1 MRLPGI
7 FTNHYS
13 GLPRDEIDATRLE
26 TYHNRNN
33 DHDNNNSSSSSS
45 TSSNNNNSNNTTVMT
60 QVDDVD
66 IENQDSNIPSI
77 ENLALPPNPPNYDD
91 LQDFDPMDVD
101 LDIDEHINNPSY
113 LNTNSFS
120 TRNIRDKVNRYINGI
135 NDNVI
140 IPVRFKVVDPLT
152 QLYYHIQERTDFYLN
167 KIGNPIILR
176 RLFYIVLMS
185 MIAFYVM
192 SSGLMPNSR
201 SPHFGGMFSDHELLI
216 QYARQS
222 MDLAKLERDLQY
234 ISSMPHSSG
243 TKGDVAISN
252 YIAESM
258 DANNLKVI
266 KDFKYMAYSEY
277 STGNSTLT
285 LILGNNKEQINI
297 PLNEH
302 NFNPLSPSGHLTGI
316 NLIYG
321 HKGAR
326 NDLEELK
333 MNGYLESDFIL
344 LLKYDIFPNEQVL
357 LAEQYGAKAILFISS
372 ASDDKNGMNNDLIQQ
387 VPVALPQ
394 FGTGDILTPGYNS
407 PLIDEIDISDA
418 KNVPKI
424 PILPL
429 SYNQGQEILKRLQN
443 YGIKFRDNQYSG
455 TVGPNAVKIE
465 LKVDIAVK
473 ERQPVFDI
481 IGKIE
486 GREQDDKAIV
496 IAASRNS
503 INYGARYPG
512 FGTSVLLSLIQLC
525 QEMKYKYDW
534 KPLRNIY
541 FISFGGNEF
550 NYAGA
555 TELIEERLTALRDEA
570 YSFIDITQL
579 GMWDDDSAR
588 DINIQ
593 THPLLNNF
601 YRNVIPTH
609 GFNVNIEH
617 VQQYGDWIPYLANG
631 IPTTVIS
638 NPSVRDKALPIN
650 TKEDTFDSVKDILHD
665 SSREEIAEEMLLYIF
680 EVILKLSD
688 HPYIQFDLINF
699 GNIMLDVLNNFQNEI
714 NHRLNTESVE
724 ESLTYWKRIGLEWEA
739 WIRSWNHIVMMQDG
753 IEPSL
758 VSVSRWTWNRKL
770 SNIGRRQLSLEGLP
784 NRTFF
789 KNVLF
794 SPTMWTGNYGNG
806 HWTFPGVRD
815 AIDQGDWDTAQR
827 QMDLVAEVLRKSAEM
842 FIEENDE
849 DNIYK

>member
-1 MRLPGI
+1 MRLPRI
-7 FTNHYS
+7 FNNRYS
-13 GLPRDEIDATRLE
+13 GLPRDEIAAVRLG
-26 TYHNRNN
+26 TDDN
-33 DHDNNNSSSSSS
+33 DNNRSD
-45 TSSNNNNSNNTTVMT
+45 NTNIPT
-60 QVDDVD
+60 QLGNID
-66 IENQDSNIPSI
+66 IENQDSNVSSI
-77 ENLALPPNPPNYDD
+77 ENLDLPPNPPNYDD
-91 LQDFDPMDVD
+91 LQDIDSMDM
-101 LDIDEHINNPSY
+101 DIDTDRHTNTSSY
-113 LNTNSFS
+113 LYTNSFS
-120 TRNIRDKVNRYINGI
+120 TENIRDKWNRYINNI

-140 IPVRFKVVDPLT
+140 LPVRFNVMDPLT

-176 RLFYIVLMS
+176 RLFYIILMS
-185 MIAFYVM
+185 LIAFYVM
-192 SSGLMPNSR
+192 SSGLMPNNR
-201 SPHFGGMFSDHELLI
+201 SSHFGGMFSDHEVLI

-222 MDLAKLERDLQY
+222 MDLAKLEKDLQY
-234 ISSMPHSSG
+234 ISSMQHSSG
-243 TKGDVAISN
+243 TKGDVAIAN
-252 YIAESM
+252 YIVESM
-258 DANNLKVI
+258 NANNLKVI

-285 LILGNNKEQINI
+285 LFLGDKKEQLDI
-297 PLNEH
+297 PLNQN
-302 NFNPLSPSGHLTGI
+302 NFNPLSPSGHLIDI
-316 NLIYG
+316 NLVYG
-321 HKGAR
+321 YKGSK
-326 NDLEELK
+326 NILEELK
-333 MNGYLESDFIL
+333 NNGYLNSDFIL
-344 LLKYDIFPNEQVL
+344 LLKYDIFPNEQIL
-357 LAEQYGAKAILFISS
+357 LAEQYGAKAILFISD
-372 ASDDKNGMNNDLIQQ
+372 AGDGKNGNSNDLVQQ
-387 VPVALPQ
+387 ISVSLPQ
-394 FGTGDILTPGYNS
+394 FGTGDILTPGYNG
-407 PLIDEIDISDA
+407 PLIDKIDISDA
-418 KNVPKI
+418 KNIPKI

-429 SYNQGQEILKRLQN
+429 SYNQGQDILKRLQN
-443 YGIKFRDNQYSG
+443 YGIKFQDNQYRG
-455 TVGPNAVKIE
+455 TIDPNKVKVD

-486 GREQDDKAIV
+486 GREQDDKAII

-503 INYGARYPG
+503 VNYGARYPG

-579 GMWDDDSAR
+579 GIWDDSAR

-593 THPLLNNF
+593 THPFLNNF
-601 YRNVIPTH
+601 YKNVIPAH
-609 GFNVNIEH
+609 GLNINIEH

-638 NPSVRDKALPIN
+638 NPSVKDKVLPIN
-650 TKEDTFDSVKDILHD
+650 TKGDTFDSVKELLHD
-665 SSREEIAEEMLLYIF
+665 RSREEIAEELLLYVF

-688 HPYIQFDLINF
+688 YPYIQFDLINF

-714 NHRLNTESVE
+714 NHRLNTELVE
-724 ESLTYWKRIGLEWEA
+724 ESLTFWRRIGLEWEA
-739 WIRSWNHIVMMQDG
+739 WVRSWNHIVMVQDG

-784 NRTFF
+784 GRIFF

-794 SPTMWTGNYGNG
+794 SPTMWTGNCGNG

-815 AIDQGDWDTAQR
+815 AIDQGDWDMAQK
-827 QMDLVAEVLRKSAEM
+827 QMDLVAEVLKKSAEM
-842 FIEENDE
+842 FVEENDE